1 MQIFMGWTG
10 LLCVT
15 VLLYKAAV
23 ADNLPMF
30 SALGLVMSLMW
41 LQLSKKMLPNSKFTI
56 LSQIVIF
63 CSPLLLNAAM
73 LFVSQS
79 LVLQPVMRIGGFS
92 LCNFAIFLVFLQF
105 YQRQQRGSEQ

>member
-56 LSQIVIF
+56 LSQIAIF
-63 CSPLLLNAAM
+63 CSPLLINTAM

-79 LVLQPVMRIGGFS
+79 LVLQPVMRLAGFS
-92 LCNFAIFLVFLQF
+92 LCNFAILLVFLQN
-105 YQRQQRGSEQ
+105 YQRQQRGVEQ